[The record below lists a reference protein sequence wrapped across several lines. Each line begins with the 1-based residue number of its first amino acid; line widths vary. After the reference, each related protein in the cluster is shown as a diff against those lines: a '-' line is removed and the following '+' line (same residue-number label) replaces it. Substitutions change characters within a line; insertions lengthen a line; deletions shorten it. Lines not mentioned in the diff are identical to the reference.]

1 MNNRV
6 PPRSALARTGPA
18 MPDRNLDDDGFVID
32 HGPAHLTAA
41 AIADC
46 RLCDPDGYRGTQ
58 VCDHIDHT
66 AAAKRGSAACR
77 AALTK
82 DGDHQ

>member
-1 MNNRV
+1 M
-6 PPRSALARTGPA
+6 S
-18 MPDRNLDDDGFVID
+18 DRNLDDDGFVID

-46 RLCDPDGYRGTQ
+46 TLCDPDGYRGTT
-58 VCDHIDHT
+58 VCHHDPDQ
-66 AAAKRGSAACR
+66 AAVNARGSAACR

-82 DGDHQ
+82 GDDQ

>member
-1 MNNRV
+1 
-6 PPRSALARTGPA
+6 

-32 HGPAHLTAA
+32 HGPAHLTQA
-41 AIADC
+41 AIDNC
-46 RLCDPDGYRGTQ
+46 TLCDSDGYRGTQ
-58 VCDHIDHT
+58 VCDHIDRT
-66 AAAKRGSAACR
+66 VTNARGSAACR